1 MRSKVNFSVLAVLLA
16 GVFWGTA
23 GIYVRTLEK
32 YEIGQMQLVL
42 FRALFSAIIF
52 AFIVLF
58 KDKKLFK
65 VRIKDL
71 WVFACGG
78 LFSIV
83 LFNFSYYK
91 TMSLTT
97 LSVAAVLLYTA
108 PIFVCIMARL
118 FFKEKLN
125 MQKVAAC
132 VIAFLGCCFVTG
144 LFEGEHN
151 VGAAAVGFGLLTGLG
166 YALYTIFTTLAFK
179 RGYKTLTITFYIFLF
194 AAIFSLPLVDLG
206 ETVSQ
211 IVAAPVSLV
220 VLAAMALLNTVAPYI
235 LYTTGLK
242 GVDASA
248 APIIATIEPVV
259 ATVISVAYG
268 EEMTLLGG
276 LGIVLVLGSVVLLN
290 FKYKNIKAYAKIN
303 LCLKIDG
310 KREDGYHLIDTVM
323 QSVSLKDKITVT
335 QNKNIKVICSNKAF
349 DGEDN
354 IATAAAKLFFSETG
368 ISGGAKIKI
377 TKKIPAA
384 AGLGGGSAD
393 AAAVLL
399 ALNDLYE
406 AGLATEKLQ
415 ELALKLGADVP
426 FFIKGGTWRSQ
437 GIGEI
442 LTALKPF
449 GKGCFLLCK
458 ADEKP
463 STAEMYKKLD
473 SLNYIK
479 PDIDGFI
486 SACEKGDEKLIAE
499 GMKNSFTAVWEN
511 SATEKRLLK
520 TDALAVSLSGS
531 GPTWFG
537 YYNDKNDAKKAKKAL
552 KTAEIDCYLVKPVK
566 YGIEIA

>member
-52 AFIVLF
+52 ALIVLF
-58 KDKKLFK
+58 KDKTLFK
-65 VRIKDL
+65 VKLKDL
-71 WVFACGG
+71 WIFACGG

-118 FFKEKLN
+118 FFKERLN
-125 MQKVAAC
+125 LQKVTAC
-132 VIAFLGCCFVTG
+132 AIAFLGCCFVTG

-151 VGAAAVGFGLLTGLG
+151 IGAAAVGFGLLTGFG

-211 IVAAPVSLV
+211 IAAAPISLEV
-220 VLAAMALLNTVAPYI
+220 PAAMALLNTVAPYL

-290 FKYKNIKAYAKIN
+290 FKYKNVKAYAKIN
-303 LCLKIDG
+303 LSLDILG
-310 KREDGYHLIDTVM
+310 TLPNGYHDLIDTVM

-393 AAAVLL
+393 CAAALKG
-399 ALNDLYE
+399 LNDLWQL
-406 AGLATEKLQ
+406 GLSTKTL
-415 ELALKLGADVP
+415 LDIGVKLGADVP
-426 FFIKGGTWRSQ
+426 FCLLGTPMRAQ
-437 GIGEI
+437 GI
-442 LTALKPF
+442 
-449 GKGCFLLCK
+449 
-458 ADEKP
+458 
-463 STAEMYKKLD
+463 
-473 SLNYIK
+473 
-479 PDIDGFI
+479 
-486 SACEKGDEKLIAE
+486 
-499 GMKNSFTAVWEN
+499 
-511 SATEKRLLK
+511 
-520 TDALAVSLSGS
+520 
-531 GPTWFG
+531 
-537 YYNDKNDAKKAKKAL
+537 
-552 KTAEIDCYLVKPVK
+552 
-566 YGIEIA
+566 